1 MTQEKWE
8 DIKGK
13 IKDGFT
19 VEDEGRET
27 FEDEGGMEIEYIIFE
42 GPLGKMKLEFIAKP
56 IVLDRKTI
64 YSSRIGS
71 GTTVEYV
78 YSKDEKSYR
87 LEAYKWNDESDDW
100 MEMKAEKFGF
110 GV

>member
-1 MTQEKWE
+1 MTIEKWE

-27 FEDEGGMEIEYIIFE
+27 YEDEGGMVVEYIVFT
-42 GPLGKMKLEFIAKP
+42 GPLGKMRLEYIAKP

-64 YSSRIGS
+64 YSTRIGS

-87 LEAYKWNDESDDW
+87 LQVYKWDDDADDW
-100 MEMKAEKFGF
+100 VEMQAERLGF